1 MSELGFGADEVSSI
15 FDVVGALLHLTNADF
30 DADATVTHSDS
41 HAKLSSLAP
50 VEAAARLLG
59 IEQHRDL
66 VGALTSVRVRD
77 TVNAFTVTAARKNRD
92 AFVAA
97 VYAELFDWIV
107 RALAQR
113 LTRTLTLPL
122 TPSSSTGSCAR
133 AYTPAVALPRPAALP
148 FPTRSPTLA

>member
-1 MSELGFGADEVSSI
+1 MLLARDAEPSCRHASLAASEQEATLKAMSELGFGADEVSSI

-77 TVNAFTVTAARKNRD
+77 TVNAFT
-92 AFVAA
+92 
-97 VYAELFDWIV
+97 
-107 RALAQR
+107 AL
-113 LTRTLTLPL
+113 
-122 TPSSSTGSCAR
+122 
-133 AYTPAVALPRPAALP
+133 
-148 FPTRSPTLA
+148 